1 MSRSFAVPRRTR
13 SCKFFWVEFFGGRL
27 DAIGAGCKLG
37 HEYWFF
43 AINLAEW
50 NKASAVTYY

>member
-1 MSRSFAVPRRTR
+1 
-13 SCKFFWVEFFGGRL
+13 VEFFGGRL

-37 HEYWFF
+37 REYWFF